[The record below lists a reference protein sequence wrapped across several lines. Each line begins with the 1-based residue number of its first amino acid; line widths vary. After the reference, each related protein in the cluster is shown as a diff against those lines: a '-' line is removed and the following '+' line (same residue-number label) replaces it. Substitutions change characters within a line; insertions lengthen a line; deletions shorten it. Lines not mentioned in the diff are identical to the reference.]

1 MISANDLKV
10 KGVKAIKEELE
21 HAKEVAISIRGKV
34 TYIAMTVEQYDLLR
48 TAEIKAAYN
57 DSMLDIKN
65 GDYVEETADEHIAR
79 LWPD

>member
-1 MISANDLKV
+1 
-10 KGVKAIKEELE
+10 
-21 HAKEVAISIRGKV
+21 
-34 TYIAMTVEQYDLLR
+34 MTVEQYDLLR

-65 GDYVEETADEHIAR
+65 GDYVEETAEEHIAR